1 MSGYTPQ
8 AIRERSLAARRRMMQ
23 RRGAVAEEAPVGL
36 PAWSILSTSQLVG
49 ALRGISSELQ
59 RRVDEAH
66 VFLDLMLF
74 FLMVDL

>member
-1 MSGYTPQ
+1 
-8 AIRERSLAARRRMMQ
+8 MQ
-23 RRGAVAEEAPVGL
+23 RAVAVAEEAPAGL
-36 PAWSILSTSQLVG
+36 PEWYILSTSQLVG